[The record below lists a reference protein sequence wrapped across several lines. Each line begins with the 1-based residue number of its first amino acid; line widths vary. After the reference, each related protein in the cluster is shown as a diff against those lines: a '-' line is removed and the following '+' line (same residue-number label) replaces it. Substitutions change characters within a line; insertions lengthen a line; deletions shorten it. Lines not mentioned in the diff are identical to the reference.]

1 VAKALVT
8 ILFIIA
14 YATFILATLRSLGL
28 PGIATWALLFASMAW
43 LLSNIGLL
51 EPTSVG
57 NFVTIGLVILA
68 NIFAVGVSWSYIR
81 QRLSGQADT
90 NNVSISRY

>member
-1 VAKALVT
+1 
-8 ILFIIA
+8 
-14 YATFILATLRSLGL
+14 
-28 PGIATWALLFASMAW
+28 
-43 LLSNIGLL
+43 
-51 EPTSVG
+51 VG